1 MITCP
6 RLLTLLASPNTVSV
20 TLLLYL
26 RLPSR
31 AMGNGTHST
40 ARSLHTFVPP
50 EGREKGALHCIGE
63 EGHRGTVVVLIC
75 GVLLRHWPICICH
88 TPQQHLLPIQR

>member
-1 MITCP
+1 MVVITCP

-31 AMGNGTHST
+31 AMGIWTWHCVISTHVCATRRTGNGCI
-40 ARSLHTFVPP
+40 ALGKRCIVVP
-50 EGREKGALHCIGE
+50 
-63 EGHRGTVVVLIC
+63 
-75 GVLLRHWPICICH
+75 
-88 TPQQHLLPIQR
+88 